1 MKQEQVEAIK
11 WMRSRPMSADF
22 SAAKIDAENG
32 VISDVVMVQA
42 GEAKGHGVH
51 LEDEFINDL
60 VAYDLKHY
68 GDRGVKARLGHP
80 GASDN
85 TMGTQLGYFTN
96 IRTRKKGGKMQAIGD
111 LQLLQSADISPEKP
125 NMREWVLSMSQEAP
139 DWIMSSIVFRPGR
152 YYQKKKDGGKKYIW
166 EYTIVKDEDG
176 VESAQWVYS
185 DPKLGNI
192 YVEFGDKGE
201 HYFTDLVEDGA
212 ATENLFSTDANPHLF
227 VSKALAWL
235 DENPTFKSFA
245 IANPGKVFAF
255 LEELGI
261 TYQKPSRMSLLETIF
276 GKKTPT
282 EETVL
287 SAEEITDLRTKMA
300 QADEA
305 LTSATDN
312 FKEAATQIEALKA
325 DLAAHKTELQAARSR
340 VAELEA
346 QLGTK
351 PKAAAKAKTTAKPAV
366 KTAAKKAPAKKIAKK

>member
-1 MKQEQVEAIK
+1 
-11 WMRSRPMSADF
+11 MSADF
-22 SAAKIDAENG
+22 SASKIDAENG
-32 VISDVVMVQA
+32 VISDVVMVQS

-60 VAYDLKHY
+60 VAYDLKHF

-96 IRTRKKGGKMQAIGD
+96 IRSRKKNGKMQAIGD

-139 DWIMSSIVFRPGR
+139 DWIMSSIVFKPGR

-166 EYTIVKDEDG
+166 EYTIVKDADG
-176 VESAQWVYS
+176 VESAKWVYS

-212 ATENLFSTDANPHLF
+212 ATENLFSTEANPHLF

-235 DENPTFKSFA
+235 DENPTVKSFA
-245 IANPGKVFAF
+245 VANPDKVFSF
-255 LEELGI
+255 LAELGI
-261 TYQKPSRMSLLETIF
+261 NPKKTSMGLLETLF

-282 EETVL
+282 EETTL
-287 SAEEITDLRTKMA
+287 SADDINELRTKIA
-300 QADEA
+300 EADEA
-305 LTSATDN
+305 LTSAVTNLQD
-312 FKEAATQIEALKA
+312 ATKQITALQA
-325 DLAAHKTELQAARSR
+325 ELAANKTELDTSKAR
-340 VAELEA
+340 VAELE
-346 QLGTK
+346 K
-351 PKAAAKAKTTAKPAV
+351 KAADVHTNGETSAEDAKLKSYEKLPINQKAQSQRRGRTAQ
-366 KTAAKKAPAKKIAKK
+366 